1 MGTGHQMYR
10 PICLIKA
17 LQLNVQQILIWLEML
32 HGPKNNWF
40 SRVKCIKR
48 PYRHMFFL
56 TEQHT
61 RQKTNMCFFVMSIY
75 GHTKSYKPNR
85 WHMTLMRLS
94 LGV

>member
-32 HGPKNNWF
+32 HSPKNNWF
-40 SRVKCIKR
+40 SRVKCIKL

-56 TEQHT
+56 TEQPLGKKQT
-61 RQKTNMCFFVMSIY
+61 CVFSLCPYMAIQKATNQT
-75 GHTKSYKPNR
+75 GGT
-85 WHMTLMRLS
+85 
-94 LGV
+94 